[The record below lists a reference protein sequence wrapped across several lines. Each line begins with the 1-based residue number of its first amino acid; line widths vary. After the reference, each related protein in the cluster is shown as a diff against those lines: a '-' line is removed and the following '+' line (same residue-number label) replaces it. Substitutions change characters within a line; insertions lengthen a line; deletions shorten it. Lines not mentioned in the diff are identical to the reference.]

1 MPAVEVEGKGEKVVD
16 DVEFDRYGFYQP
28 PKIQRKLPI
37 YLKGADPKQCLDIID
52 DLYAFYVDMEVSV
65 CGLIVTVVCDGCVCL
80 DGFCSEE
87 LLRTSE
93 RSHSSYA
100 YYPRRLDH
108 RGSLQIPLDS
118 CDSVDDSEHHGSLP
132 RET

>member
-37 YLKGADPKQCLDIID
+37 YLKGADPKHCLDIID

-65 CGLIVTVVCDGCVCL
+65 CELIVMIVCDGCV
-80 DGFCSEE
+80 FRRF
-87 LLRTSE
+87 LLRRTTSNVRA
-93 RSHSSYA
+93 RSRLVCVLSS
-100 YYPRRLDH
+100 
-108 RGSLQIPLDS
+108 
-118 CDSVDDSEHHGSLP
+118 
-132 RET
+132 